1 MLDVDG
7 TLLSFE
13 THKVSQSSIDALKKV
28 HDSGIKIVIATGRAA
43 SDLHEID
50 AVPYDGVIALNG
62 AECVLRDGS
71 VIRKVAIPAQDF
83 RKSMELAREFDFAVA
98 LELNE
103 GVFVNRLSNRL
114 PELLSIRFRR
124 LSTSKRCLK
133 EKNAVNFVFILM
145 RKQNKK

>member
-1 MLDVDG
+1 MIKALLLDVDG

-43 SDLHEID
+43 NDLHEID

-71 VIRKVAIPAQDF
+71 VIRKVAIPVQDF
-83 RKSMELAREFDFAVA
+83 RSQWSLHGN
-98 LELNE
+98 LILQS
-103 GVFVNRLSNRL
+103 LSN
-114 PELLSIRFRR
+114 
-124 LSTSKRCLK
+124 
-133 EKNAVNFVFILM
+133 
-145 RKQNKK
+145 

>member
-98 LELNE
+98 LELIALP
-103 GVFVNRLSNRL
+103 RLSNRL